1 LTSISVTS
9 ADDMEIAD
17 LEAIID
23 PTKLSFLEIEN
34 ADSLKSGGDLELL
47 LPKLTVLSTLSL

>member
-1 LTSISVTS
+1 
-9 ADDMEIAD
+9 MEIAD